1 MQQDYADV
9 IDAQTWAF
17 IRRTESFYPP
27 DTAQRNLTEQ
37 RSIYNTM
44 CAAFHQGYP
53 AEMIAIDACMA
64 GVPVRHYTPKQV
76 LGPARV
82 LYFHGGGFVVG
93 GLESHDDV
101 CAELSDRTGF
111 ALISADY
118 RLCPEHVHPAAFE
131 DCLAVTRTVLT
142 QGPQPVI
149 LVGDSAGGTL
159 AAAVAL
165 ALRGQAQ
172 LVGVVL
178 IYPGLGGDMNRGSYL
193 TQAHAPML
201 SRDDVL
207 FYKDIRQAADH
218 DITAS
223 PLAATDL
230 TGLPPVVAFAA
241 ECDPL
246 ADDAGEFCARIT
258 AQGGVARAVLERG
271 LVHGYLRART
281 EVDRAR
287 KSFTR
292 IVDAIAACAT

>member
-27 DTAQRNLTEQ
+27 DTAQRTLAEQ

-53 AEMIAIDACMA
+53 AEMTAKDVTVA

-76 LGPARV
+76 LGPAQV

-111 ALISADY
+111 ALTSVDY
-118 RLCPEHVHPAAFE
+118 RLWPEHVHPAAFE

-165 ALRGQAQ
+165 ALRGHPQ
-172 LVGVVL
+172 LAGVVL
-178 IYPGLGGDMNRGSYL
+178 IYPGLGGDVNRGSYL

-223 PLAATDL
+223 PLAAADL

-281 EVDRAR
+281 EVYRAR
-287 KSFTR
+287 NSFTR

>member
-27 DTAQRNLTEQ
+27 DTAQRTLAEQ

-53 AEMIAIDACMA
+53 AEMTAKDVTVA

-76 LGPARV
+76 LGPAQV

-111 ALISADY
+111 ALTSVDY

-165 ALRGQAQ
+165 ALRGHPQ

-178 IYPGLGGDMNRGSYL
+178 IYPGLGGDVNRGSYL

-207 FYKDIRQAADH
+207 FYKDIRQAADN

-246 ADDAGEFCARIT
+246 ADDAREFCARIT
-258 AQGGVARAVLERG
+258 AQGGVAHAVLERG

-287 KSFTR
+287 DSFTR